1 MLSVALILSVSY
13 LLGSIPGSLLVGKT
27 LHGIDIRNH
36 GSGNAGA
43 TNTFRV
49 LGWKSGLLATVI
61 DLGKGILAAGYIATF
76 RVDVLPPGF
85 GFWDAATV
93 VCLMAGAAAVVGH
106 MYPVW
111 AGFKGGKGVNTTA
124 GMLLALTPATMLL
137 TIGIF
142 LLVLFASRYVSLASL
157 SAALTFP
164 SAIAISKYLLNSN
177 ALDASILF
185 FGLAL
190 ATGIFLA
197 HASNIRRLL
206 AGNENRIR
214 TFRPARGMKGRG
226 EL

>member
-1 MLSVALILSVSY
+1 MLSVALILMLSY
-13 LLGSIPGSLLVGKT
+13 LVGSIPGSILVGK
-27 LHGIDIRNH
+27 LMHGIDIREH

-49 LGWKSGLLATVI
+49 LGWKSGMLATIV
-61 DLGKGILAAGYIATF
+61 DLGKGILAAGFIATF
-76 RVDVLPPGF
+76 RVDTLPPGF

-93 VCLMAGAAAVVGH
+93 VCLMAGVAAVMGH
-106 MYPVW
+106 MYPIW

-142 LLVLFASRYVSLASL
+142 LLVLFLSRYVSLASL
-157 SAALTFP
+157 SATVTFP
-164 SAIAISKYLLNSN
+164 SAIAISKYLLDSN
-177 ALDASILF
+177 AIDASILF
-185 FGLAL
+185 FALVL

-206 AGNENRIR
+206 DGNENRIR
-214 TFRPARGMKGRG
+214 TFRPAQGMKGRG